1 MQIFAYITN
10 GTSNANETGEAY
22 VRISIKNKKKL
33 TEYWQKKDSGT
44 LGTILNDEVWLSG
57 KNKPKESFWEKLYL

>member
-22 VRISIKNKKKL
+22 VRISIKNKKA
-33 TEYWQKKDSGT
+33 YRISA
-44 LGTILNDEVWLSG
+44 
-57 KNKPKESFWEKLYL
+57 KERLRNIGYNFK